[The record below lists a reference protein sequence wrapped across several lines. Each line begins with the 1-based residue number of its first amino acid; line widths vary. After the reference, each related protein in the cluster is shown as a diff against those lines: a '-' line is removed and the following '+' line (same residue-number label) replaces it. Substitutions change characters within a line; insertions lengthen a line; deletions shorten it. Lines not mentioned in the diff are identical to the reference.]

1 LTKTRVK
8 NDPNR
13 PHLKRFK
20 EWVKTES

>member
-1 LTKTRVK
+1 TKTRVK